1 MKSIFITGATGYLGS
16 LITKELIN
24 SNHTLF
30 CLKRKKSNFVRVN
43 DIKENISWVDIEH
56 INFDDFFSKNKID
69 VILHC
74 ATNYGRGIFDPSEI
88 IDSNLILPLRILHS
102 AAANNVKT
110 FINTDTFL
118 DKRVNNYSLSKKHF
132 SEWLQS
138 YSAHINAID
147 VILEHFYGPGDDP
160 TKFVTDMIIRLL
172 KNVDKIDLTPGEQ
185 KRDFIYIDDVVN
197 AFKII
202 IDNTE
207 NFKKGYSRFEV
218 GSSNSISI
226 RDFLI
231 KIKNKLPQNNTYLN
245 FGAIHYRSNEIM
257 DSYIDICE
265 LKKLGWK
272 PLKSLDE
279 GLDLTIKYEVK
290 KLS

>member
-1 MKSIFITGATGYLGS
+1 MKRIFITGATGYLGS
-16 LITKELIN
+16 LISKELVN

-30 CLKRKKSNFVRVN
+30 CLKRKKSIFDRVN
-43 DIKENISWVDIEH
+43 DIKNKISWVDIEH
-56 INFDDFFSKNKID
+56 IHFDDFFSKNKID

-138 YSAHINAID
+138 YSVHIRAID

-160 TKFVTDMIIRLL
+160 TKFVTDMITRLL
-172 KNVDKIDLTPGEQ
+172 KNVDNIDLTPGEQ

-207 NFKKGYSRFEV
+207 NISNGYSRFEV
-218 GSSNSISI
+218 GSSKSIAI
-226 RDFLI
+226 RDLLI

-245 FGAIHYRSNEIM
+245 FGAINYRSNEIM
-257 DSYIDICE
+257 DSNINVLE
-265 LKKLGWK
+265 LTKLGWK
-272 PLKSLDE
+272 PQKSLDE
-279 GLDLTIKYEVK
+279 GLDLTIKYAVNG
-290 KLS
+290 LS